1 MKIEKMMPTTWLL
14 IAMLA
19 MLTLHFVAPVRK
31 IIPPGWNLLGLG
43 MIINESSALVT
54 DDAFHVTRNP
64 MYLGF
69 VLTLIEIAVLV
80 RSLTPYAVILPGGD
94 ARSL

>member
-1 MKIEKMMPTTWLL
+1 
-14 IAMLA
+14 
-19 MLTLHFVAPVRK
+19 
-31 IIPPGWNLLGLG
+31 

-54 DDAFHVTRNP
+54 DGAFRMTRNP

-69 VLTLIEIAVLV
+69 VLTLVGIAVLV